1 MDRYFRTLEQFKNRL
16 LRLDNVVGVGVG
28 YKEVGLNR
36 TKQPSMIVFVEEKKP
51 KHELRTGHVVPPKL
65 DNLDTDVIEIGQV
78 RLLNNPKERGRP
90 AQPGMSIGHYKISA
104 GTFGAVV
111 RDRQTRERLILSNN
125 HILANSSNGMDGRAA
140 IGDPVIQ
147 PGTYDGGTEKD
158 RVASLVRFAP
168 LVRTYQETDCPV
180 AAGVAR
186 AGSRMLSL
194 FRPNYRVVLVKQ
206 NRSGNTVD
214 AALARPDAPG
224 LIDDRI
230 LEIGRVEGT
239 SGVSVGDQVFK
250 SGRSSGLTSGKVTA
264 TGVTLQVELSG
275 KEKGWFSDQVVSD
288 MVSRPGDSGSLV
300 VNQKKQAVGL
310 LFAGSE
316 KYTVFNRI
324 QNVLTRLGVEF

>member
-1 MDRYFRTLEQFKNRL
+1 MDRYFRILEQFKHRL

-28 YKEVGLNR
+28 YKEVGLSR
-36 TKQPSMIVFVEEKKP
+36 TKQPSMIVFVEKKKP
-51 KHELRTGHVVPPKL
+51 RHELRSGHVVPQKL
-65 DNLDTDVIEIGQV
+65 DDLDTDVIEIGEV
-78 RLLNNPKERGRP
+78 RLLNPKERVRP
-90 AQPGMSIGHYKISA
+90 AQPGMSIGHFKVSA

-111 RDRQTRERLILSNN
+111 KDRHTKERLILSNN
-125 HILANSSNGMDGRAA
+125 HILANGSNGIDGRAA
-140 IGDPVIQ
+140 AGDSIIQ

-158 RVASLVRFAP
+158 RVASLIRFAP
-168 LVRTYQETDCPV
+168 LIRAHQEADCPV
-180 AAGVAR
+180 AVGVAR
-186 AGSRMLSL
+186 AGSRMLGL
-194 FRPNYRVVLVKQ
+194 FRPNYRMVLVKQ

-214 AALARPDAPG
+214 AALARPDSPD

-239 SGVSVGDQVFK
+239 AGVSVGDQVFK
-250 SGRSSGLTSGKVTA
+250 SGRSSGLTNGKVTA

-275 KEKGWFSDQVVSD
+275 KEKGWFSDQVVAD
-288 MVSRPGDSGSLV
+288 MVSKPGDSGSLV

-324 QNVLTRLGVEF
+324 QNVLNRLGVEF